1 MNTVE
6 PKLLKELINAD
17 YDSLMGFR
25 VRRIL
30 MICSNYDAFILE
42 EDGQIE
48 TQIYKEYIDLN
59 LTTPPTF
66 VWAQTSAE
74 ARQMLQTTVGIDMVI
89 CMYNVTDKEVFT
101 LADEI
106 KRERKN
112 LPFVLL
118 THFSK
123 EVYRRIAQ
131 MDTSSI
137 DYMFSW
143 HGNADLIVAI
153 IKLFEDLKNAEND
166 ILKVGV
172 QSILLVEDSVRYYST
187 YLPELYRMVLRQSSE
202 FLKETLNEQQKKY
215 MKRSRPKILLATN
228 LDDAMSMYEKY
239 KSNLLGVISDVGFC
253 EHRGQKPE
261 DEKLDAG
268 ICLVKHIKSDNPMI
282 PVLLQSSQGSMS
294 AVAEELEVGFLR
306 KYSKTLMIQLYE
318 YIKEEFLFGD
328 FIFRDSDHVEYAR
341 AANLKELEQRMK
353 EIPDYMLLANT
364 SRNKLSKWFMARG
377 LFTLGVTFK
386 RVTER
391 QFANTDELRKYVSQ
405 QIHDYHA
412 LTGRGVI
419 AHFEAETYGRHI
431 WFSRMGEGSLGGKAR
446 GLAFLNNLVYKHH
459 LTDRYEGVHVS
470 IPRTVV
476 IATDYFDQFIIE
488 NDLQYV
494 IDSDISDEEILSEF
508 VSSRLPEKLVD
519 ELRSFIDTTRSPL
532 AVRSSSK
539 LEDSSYQP
547 FAGVYS
553 TYMIPLV
560 ENKDQMLRML
570 GKAIKSVYASVF
582 YSGSRT
588 YIQTTGNLLSEE
600 KMAVVVQSI
609 CGSSHGGYY
618 YPMLSGVAR
627 SVNYYPIGNEKPED
641 GIVDVAFGLGKTVV
655 DGGSTLRFSPKYPKK
670 ILQLSEPKL
679 ALRDTQKMMY
689 VLDQRAG
696 AFKISRDEGVNLAH
710 IQVAEGLQN
719 YTHPELVAS
728 TFSLENN
735 RMVPG
740 ITAKGPR
747 VISFDA
753 ILKYNRYPLAQ
764 IIREVL
770 DICKQELMCD
780 IEVEF
785 AADIEQRD
793 NGTRC
798 TLKLLQVRPVGEYNV
813 DNSISIDKISEE
825 AHSIIIRSTKAL
837 GSGCIEGLKYIL
849 HVPSDT
855 FDSAKTREMA
865 AEIAQLNNMLKAEG
879 SPYILIGP
887 GRWGSSDP
895 WLGIPVVWSDIS
907 EARMIVETAIPG
919 YRIEPSQGTHFF
931 QNITSLGVG
940 YLTIDTVIGDGEVDE
955 QQIAGMECVH
965 KGTYVNLYK
974 APEDLVGYIERSS
987 GRAIVCLSGPA
998 SVDEHDS
1005 AEYKNNSDY
1014 LGGAE

>member
-1 MNTVE
+1 MNTLE

-48 TQIYKEYIDLN
+48 TRIYKEYIDLN
-59 LTTPPTF
+59 LSTPPKF
-66 VWAQTSAE
+66 LWVQTSAE
-74 ARQMLQTTVGIDMVI
+74 AREMLQTTVGIDMII
-89 CMYNVTDKEVFT
+89 CMYNAGDNDVFT
-101 LADEI
+101 LASEL
-106 KRERKN
+106 KKEGRS

-123 EVYRRIAQ
+123 EVYRRLAAL
-131 MDTSSI
+131 DTSAV

-166 ILKVGV
+166 ILRVGV

-187 YLPELYRMVLRQSSE
+187 YLPELYRMVLRQSAE
-202 FLKETLNEQQKKY
+202 FLKETLNEQQRKH

-228 LDDAMSMYEKY
+228 LDDAMYMYEKY

-253 EHRGQKPE
+253 AHRGESPE
-261 DEKLDAG
+261 MEKLDAG
-268 ICLVKHIKSDNPMI
+268 LDLVRHIKADDPMM
-282 PVLLQSSQGSMS
+282 PVLLQSSQESI
-294 AVAEELEVGFLR
+294 AEVAEEMGVGFLR
-306 KYSKTLMIQLYE
+306 KYSKTLMIQLYD
-318 YIKEEFLFGD
+318 YIKEEFAFGE
-328 FIFRDSDHVEYAR
+328 FVFRDANRIEYGR
-341 AANLKELEQRMK
+341 AANLKELELLMRD
-353 EIPDYMLLANT
+353 IPDEILLANT
-364 SRNKLSKWFMARG
+364 SKNMLSKWFMARG
-377 LFTLGVTFK
+377 LFTLGVKFK
-386 RVTER
+386 KVLES
-391 QFANTDELRKYVSQ
+391 QFSSTAELRAYVSQ

-419 AHFEAETYGRHI
+419 AHFDAESYGRHI
-431 WFSRMGEGSLGGKAR
+431 WFSRMGDGSLGGKAR
-446 GLAFLNNLVYKHH
+446 GLAFLNSLVYKHH
-459 LTDRYEGVHVS
+459 LADRYENVKIS

-494 IDSDISDEEILSEF
+494 IDSDISDDEILSEF
-508 VSSRLPEKLVD
+508 VSSRLPEPLVE
-519 ELRSFIDTTRSPL
+519 ELRAFLETTRSPL

-553 TYMIPLV
+553 TYMIPLA
-560 ENKDQMLRML
+560 ENRDQMLRML

-609 CGSSHGGYY
+609 CGSEHDGLY

-627 SVNYYPIGNEKPED
+627 SVNFYPIGNEKPED
-641 GIVDVAFGLGKTVV
+641 GIVDLAFGLGKTVV
-655 DGGSTLRFSPKYPKK
+655 DGGNSLRFSPKFPKK

-689 VLDQRAG
+689 ALDLRPG
-696 AFKISRDEGVNLAH
+696 AFKISKNEGVNLAH
-710 IQVAEGLQN
+710 MQIADVLPQ
-719 YTHPELVAS
+719 YTYPEIVAS

-740 ITAKGPR
+740 ITARGPR
-747 VISFDA
+747 IISFDA
-753 ILKYNRYPLAQ
+753 LLKYGRYPLAQ
-764 IIREVL
+764 IIKDLLE
-770 DICKQELMCD
+770 ICRNELMCD
-780 IEVEF
+780 IEMEF
-785 AADIEQRD
+785 AADLEQKD
-793 NGTRC
+793 GGTRMNM
-798 TLKLLQVRPVGEYNV
+798 KLLQVRPVGEYSS
-813 DNSISIDKISEE
+813 DSSFSIDKVCEE
-825 AHSIIIRSTKAL
+825 MSHVLVRSSKAL
-837 GSGCIEGLKYIL
+837 GSGRSEGMTHIV

-855 FDSAKTREMA
+855 FDSARTKEMA
-865 AEIAQLNNMLKAEG
+865 QEIAEFNNMVKNEG
-879 SPYILIGP
+879 GSYLLIGP

-895 WLGIPVVWSDIS
+895 WLGIPVMWSEIS
-907 EARMIVETAIPG
+907 EARMIVESAIPG
-919 YRIEPSQGTHFF
+919 YQIEPSQGTHFF

-940 YLTIDTVIGDGEVDE
+940 YLTIDTVRKDGFIDE
-955 QQIAGMECVH
+955 DAIAGLECVS
-965 KGTYVNLYK
+965 KGTYTRLYK
-974 APEDLVGYIERSS
+974 APEGMEGYIDRSS
-987 GRAIVCLSGPA
+987 NEAVIGYVFKS
-998 SVDEHDS
+998 
-1005 AEYKNNSDY
+1005 N
-1014 LGGAE
+1014 

>member
-1 MNTVE
+1 MNTIE

-17 YDSLMGFR
+17 YESLMGYR

-48 TQIYKEYIDLN
+48 TRIYKEYIDLN
-59 LTTPPTF
+59 LSTPPTF
-66 VWAQTSAE
+66 LWAQTSAE
-74 ARQMLQTTVGIDMVI
+74 AREMLQTTVGIDMII
-89 CMYNVTDKEVFT
+89 CMYNTGDNDVFT
-101 LADEI
+101 LASDLKKEG
-106 KRERKN
+106 RS

-123 EVYRRIAQ
+123 EVYRRLANL
-131 MDTSSI
+131 DTSAI
-137 DYMFSW
+137 DYMFCW

-153 IKLFEDLKNAEND
+153 IKLFEDLKNADND

-187 YLPELYRMVLRQSSE
+187 YLPELYRMVLRQSAE
-202 FLKETLNEQQKKY
+202 FLKETLNEQQRKY

-228 LDDAMSMYEKY
+228 LDDAMHMYEKY

-253 EHRGQKPE
+253 VHRGETAEQ
-261 DEKLDAG
+261 EKLDAG
-268 ICLVKHIKSDNPMI
+268 IDLVKHIKADNPMM
-282 PVLLQSSQGSMS
+282 PVLLQSSQESIS
-294 AVAEELEVGFLR
+294 KVADQLGVGFLR

-318 YIKEEFLFGD
+318 YIKEEFAFGD
-328 FIFRDSDHVEYAR
+328 FVFRDSSRIEYGR
-341 AANLKELEQRMK
+341 AANLKELEYLMR
-353 EIPDYMLLANT
+353 EIPDEVLLANT
-364 SRNKLSKWFMARG
+364 SKNMLSKWFMARG
-377 LFTLGVTFK
+377 LFTLGGNFK
-386 RVTER
+386 TVLESHFSCT
-391 QFANTDELRKYVSQ
+391 ADLRAYISQ

-446 GLAFLNNLVYKHH
+446 GLAFLNSLVYKHH
-459 LTDRYEGVHVS
+459 LADKYDNVKIS

-508 VSSRLPEKLVD
+508 VSSRLPEPLVD
-519 ELRSFIDTTRSPL
+519 ELRSYLETVRSPL

-560 ENKDQMLRML
+560 ENRDQMLRML

-609 CGSSHGGYY
+609 CGSEHNSLY

-627 SVNYYPIGNEKPED
+627 SVNFYPIGSEKPED
-641 GIVDVAFGLGKTVV
+641 GIVDLAFGLGKTVV
-655 DGGSTLRFSPKYPKK
+655 DGGNSLRFSPKFPKK

-689 VLDQRAG
+689 ALDLRPG
-696 AFKISRDEGVNLAH
+696 AFKISKNEGVNLAH
-710 IQVAEGLQN
+710 AQIADVLPS
-719 YTHPELVAS
+719 YSHPELVAS
-728 TFSLENN
+728 TFSIENN
-735 RMVPG
+735 RMLPG
-740 ITAKGPR
+740 ISAKGPR

-753 ILKYNRYPLAQ
+753 ILKYGRYPLAQ
-764 IIREVL
+764 VVKEML
-770 DICKQELMCD
+770 EICRKELMCD
-780 IEVEF
+780 IELEF
-785 AADIEQRD
+785 AADIEMKENIQKL
-793 NGTRC
+793 NV
-798 TLKLLQVRPVGEYNV
+798 KLLQVRPVGEYGSDKAV
-813 DNSISIDKISEE
+813 SIDKVSEE
-825 AHSIIIRSTKAL
+825 MQHVLVRSSKAL
-837 GSGCIEGLKYIL
+837 GSGHVEGITHII
-849 HVPSDT
+849 HVPSDI
-855 FDSAKTREMA
+855 FDSARTKEMA
-865 AEIAQLNNMLKAEG
+865 EEIARFNSTVKNEG
-879 SPYILIGP
+879 GSYLLIGP

-895 WLGIPVVWSDIS
+895 WLGIPVMWSEIS
-907 EARMIVETAIPG
+907 EARMIVESAIPG
-919 YRIEPSQGTHFF
+919 YQIEPSQGTHFF

-940 YLTIDTVIGDGEVDE
+940 YLTVDTVRNDGFINEKA
-955 QQIAGMECVH
+955 IAELECVG
-965 KGTYVNLYK
+965 KGSYTMLYK
-974 APEDLVGYIERSS
+974 APEGLEGYIDRSSNEAIVGYS
-987 GRAIVCLSGPA
+987 C
-998 SVDEHDS
+998 
-1005 AEYKNNSDY
+1005 
-1014 LGGAE
+1014 

>member
-6 PKLLKELINAD
+6 PILLKELINTD

-48 TQIYKEYIDLN
+48 TQIYNEYIDLN
-59 LTTPPTF
+59 LSTPPTF
-66 VWAQTSAE
+66 VWVQTSAE
-74 ARQMLQTTVGIDMVI
+74 AREVLQTTVGIDMVI
-89 CMYNVTDKEVFT
+89 CMYNVGDKDVFS
-101 LADEI
+101 LAADI
-106 KRERKN
+106 KKERKS

-123 EVYRRIAQ
+123 EVYRRLAKI
-131 MDTSSI
+131 DTSAI

-166 ILKVGV
+166 IIKVGV

-202 FLKETLNEQQKKY
+202 FLKETLNEQQKKN

-228 LDDAMSMYEKY
+228 LDDAMSMYSKY
-239 KSNLLGVISDVGFC
+239 KDNLLGVISDVGFC
-253 EHRGQKPE
+253 EHKGQRPE
-261 DEKLDAG
+261 EERLDAG
-268 ICLVKHIKSDNPMI
+268 ICLVRHIKDDNPMMPI
-282 PVLLQSSQGSMS
+282 LLQSSQDSIS

-306 KYSKTLMIQLYE
+306 KYSKTLMIQLYD
-318 YIKEEFLFGD
+318 YIKEEFAFGD
-328 FIFRDSDHVEYAR
+328 FVFRDSNRVEYGR
-341 AANLKELEQRMK
+341 AANLKELEVLMR
-353 EIPDYMLLANT
+353 ELPEDILLANT
-364 SRNKLSKWFMARG
+364 SKNMLSKWFMARG
-377 LFTLGVTFK
+377 LFTLGAKFK
-386 RVTER
+386 KVSEN
-391 QFANTDELRKYVSQ
+391 QFANTSELRRYVSQ

-419 AHFEAETYGRHI
+419 AHFDAETYGRHI

-446 GLAFLNNLVYKHH
+446 GLAFLNNLVYKHN
-459 LTDRYEGVHVS
+459 LADKYEGVKIS

-476 IATDYFDQFIIE
+476 IATDYFDQFILE

-494 IDSDISDEEILSEF
+494 IDSDVSDEEILSEF
-508 VSSRLPEKLVD
+508 VSSRLPERLVD
-519 ELRSFIDTTRSPL
+519 ELRAFVDTTRSPL
-532 AVRSSSK
+532 AIRSSSK

-553 TYMIPLV
+553 TYMIPLA

-609 CGSSHGGYY
+609 CGSEHDGLY

-627 SVNYYPIGNEKPED
+627 SVNFYPIGNEKAED
-641 GIVDVAFGLGKTVV
+641 GIVDLAFGLGKTVV
-655 DGGSTLRFSPKYPKK
+655 DGGNSLRFSPKFPKK
-670 ILQLSEPKL
+670 ILQLSETKL

-689 VLDQRAG
+689 ALDLCAG
-696 AFKISRDEGVNLAH
+696 SFKISRDESVNLAH
-710 IQVAEGLQN
+710 IQISEALQN
-719 YTHPELVAS
+719 YSHPELVAS
-728 TFSLENN
+728 TYSMENN
-735 RMVPG
+735 RMLPG

-747 VISFDA
+747 IISFDA
-753 ILKYNRYPLAQ
+753 ILKYNRYPLAP
-764 IIREVL
+764 IL
-770 DICKQELMCD
+770 KDILEICRNELMCD
-780 IEVEF
+780 IEMEF
-785 AADIEQRD
+785 AADIEHRET
-793 NGTRC
+793 GTRFN
-798 TLKLLQVRPVGEYNV
+798 LKLLQVRPVGEYSA
-813 DNSISIDKISEE
+813 DNTLSIDKVSEDMKSIFIS
-825 AHSIIIRSTKAL
+825 SSKAL
-837 GSGCIEGLKYIL
+837 GSGCIEGIKYII
-849 HVPSDT
+849 HVPSDS

-865 AEIAQLNNMLKAEG
+865 AEIAELNNRLKEENG
-879 SPYILIGP
+879 SYVLIGP

-907 EARMIVETAIPG
+907 EAKIIVETAIPG

-940 YLTIDTVIGDGEVDE
+940 YLTIDTVVGDGMVDE
-955 QQIAGMECVH
+955 TMISALEPVH
-965 KGTYVNLYK
+965 SGTYVKLYK
-974 APEDLVGYIERSS
+974 APESTRGYIDRSS
-987 GRAIVCLSGPA
+987 GRAIVGF
-998 SVDEHDS
+998 
-1005 AEYKNNSDY
+1005 
-1014 LGGAE
+1014 